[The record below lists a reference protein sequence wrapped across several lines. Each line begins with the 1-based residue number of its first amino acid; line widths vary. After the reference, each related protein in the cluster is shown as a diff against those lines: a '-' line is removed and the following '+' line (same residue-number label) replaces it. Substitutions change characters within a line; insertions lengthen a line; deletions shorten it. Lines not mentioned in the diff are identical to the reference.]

1 MGLLKRHISGT
12 VDAILCVNDFRTS
25 TKKPPSSA
33 EGNKLFLKKGTCVR
47 KTLPS
52 NMAMAKYPNCIIQ
65 AQTSGRSKVAKGVTS
80 KTLIILPYLICKRSK
95 IFVWADKRPVILLYF
110 CPMKICIELFFT
122 FMKIGAFTLG
132 GGYAMLSMVEKA
144 VVDQKKWIASDE
156 FWDMI
161 AVIQSLPGVFAVNT
175 ALYVGQ
181 KVAGRRG
188 AFASMLGAILPSIVI
203 ILLLATVFR
212 EFRENPVVERIFKG
226 IRPCVVALIL
236 APSLRMIQ
244 SAKVTWKTAI
254 IPIAAVV
261 LIFWCKVSPAYVI
274 LAAIVGSVVYAFV
287 ADKRGKEAPK

>member
-1 MGLLKRHISGT
+1 MSYP
-12 VDAILCVNDFRTS
+12 F
-25 TKKPPSSA
+25 
-33 EGNKLFLKKGTCVR
+33 KLV
-47 KTLPS
+47 
-52 NMAMAKYPNCIIQ
+52 
-65 AQTSGRSKVAKGVTS
+65 
-80 KTLIILPYLICKRSK
+80 CKRT
-95 IFVWADKRPVILLYF
+95 IYFDTIDKVPQFLSYF
-110 CPMKICIELFFT
+110 CAMKRSIQLFFT

-161 AVIQSLPGVFAVNT
+161 AIIQSLPGVFAVNT

-181 KVAGRRG
+181 KVAGRKG

-212 EFRENPVVERIFKG
+212 EFRDNPVVERIFKG

-236 APSLRMIQ
+236 APSLRMIK

-254 IPIAAVV
+254 IPILAVF
-261 LIFWCKVSPAYVI
+261 LIWWCKISPAYVI
-274 LAAIVGSVVYAFV
+274 LTAIAGSLIYALIIERK
-287 ADKRGKEAPK
+287 AKEAEK

>member
-1 MGLLKRHISGT
+1 MSYP
-12 VDAILCVNDFRTS
+12 F
-25 TKKPPSSA
+25 
-33 EGNKLFLKKGTCVR
+33 KLV
-47 KTLPS
+47 
-52 NMAMAKYPNCIIQ
+52 
-65 AQTSGRSKVAKGVTS
+65 
-80 KTLIILPYLICKRSK
+80 CKRT
-95 IFVWADKRPVILLYF
+95 IYFDTIDKVPQFLSYF
-110 CPMKICIELFFT
+110 CAMKRSIQLFFT

-161 AVIQSLPGVFAVNT
+161 AIIQSLPGVFAVNT

-181 KVAGRRG
+181 KVAGRKG

-212 EFRENPVVERIFKG
+212 EFRDNPVVERIFKG

-236 APSLRMIQ
+236 APSLRMIK

-254 IPIAAVV
+254 IPILAVF
-261 LIFWCKVSPAYVI
+261 LIWWCKISPAYVI
-274 LAAIVGSVVYAFV
+274 LTAIAGSLIYALIIERK
-287 ADKRGKEAPK
+287 AKEVEK

>member
-1 MGLLKRHISGT
+1 MLK
-12 VDAILCVNDFRTS
+12 DLNEFR
-25 TKKPPSSA
+25 
-33 EGNKLFLKKGTCVR
+33 
-47 KTLPS
+47 
-52 NMAMAKYPNCIIQ
+52 M
-65 AQTSGRSKVAKGVTS
+65 
-80 KTLIILPYLICKRSK
+80 KRT
-95 IFVWADKRPVILLYF
+95 W
-110 CPMKICIELFFT
+110 ELFFT

-161 AVIQSLPGVFAVNT
+161 AIIQSLPGVFAVNT

-181 KVAGRRG
+181 KVAGRKG

-212 EFRENPVVERIFKG
+212 EFRDNPVVERIFKG

-236 APSLRMIQ
+236 APSLRMIK

-254 IPIAAVV
+254 VPILAVF
-261 LIFWCKVSPAYVI
+261 LIWWCKISPAYVI
-274 LAAIVGSVVYAFV
+274 LTAIAGSLVYALIIERK
-287 ADKRGKEAPK
+287 AKEAGK